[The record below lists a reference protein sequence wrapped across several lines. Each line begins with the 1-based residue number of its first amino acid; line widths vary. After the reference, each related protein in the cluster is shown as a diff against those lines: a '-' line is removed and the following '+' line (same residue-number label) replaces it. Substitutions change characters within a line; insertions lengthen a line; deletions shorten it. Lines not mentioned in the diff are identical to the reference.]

1 MPVRTLAIASF
12 VAVAL
17 STGGLVAI
25 AQTTKP
31 SADVNKDGQVSA
43 KERQDTNR
51 DGKRTDKEKAEF
63 REKAEARFKAADKN
77 NDGGLSREEA
87 RAAKGFGLYEKH
99 FDAMDTN
106 NDGKVTMDE
115 RRAWGKT
122 HGKKSKSKDS
132 KSKDSKSSKGS
143 SEGGLQP
150 AR

>member
-1 MPVRTLAIASF
+1 MQVRALAIASF

-17 STGGLVAI
+17 STGGLVAV

-31 SADVNKDGQVSA
+31 VDANKDGTVSG
-43 KERQDTNR
+43 KERRDTNR
-51 DGKRTDKEKAEF
+51 DGKVSSREKSAA

-87 RAAKGFGLYEKH
+87 RAATGYGTIEKH

-106 NDGKVTMDE
+106 KDGKVTLEE

-122 HGKKSKSKDS
+122 QKGKGKSKDS
-132 KSKDSKSSKGS
+132 TTTKGS
-143 SEGGLQP
+143 SGGGLQP

>member
-17 STGGLVAI
+17 STGGLVAV

-31 SADVNKDGQVSA
+31 VDVNRDGTVSGN
-43 KERQDTNR
+43 ERRDTNR
-51 DGKRTDKEKAEF
+51 DGNVSNREKSAA
-63 REKAEARFKAADKN
+63 REKAEAQFKAADKN

-87 RAAKGFGLYEKH
+87 RAASGYGTIEKH

-106 NDGKVTMDE
+106 KDGKVTLEE
-115 RRAWGKT
+115 RRAWGKANR
-122 HGKKSKSKDS
+122 
-132 KSKDSKSSKGS
+132 KSSSKASTKSDKKS

>member
-17 STGGLVAI
+17 STGGLVAV

-31 SADVNKDGQVSA
+31 ADPGMTSNKKDRRDTNKDGVIS
-43 KERQDTNR
+43 
-51 DGKRTDKEKAEF
+51 DKEKSAS

-87 RAAKGFGLYEKH
+87 RAAKSFSNIEKH

-106 NDGKVTMDE
+106 KDGKVTMEE
-115 RRAWGKT
+115 RSAWAKARKASGKSSSSAS
-122 HGKKSKSKDS
+122 SKSDK
-132 KSKDSKSSKGS
+132 KS